1 MDKTSPYR
9 EWAKKNQEFLNDLL
23 AKKYIS
29 KEDLRKISNFKNQ
42 YSLQEQES
50 TFKKFKERA
59 QKTFSDERANPLLE
73 NKEFGQKDFI
83 KKAVEFRKTL
93 DAFDKKD
100 PLLSSRLIEEINNS
114 NYKNNPLLKGLAEQ
128 VKGMSDKDLREYLWV
143 SRSVIDNRMT
153 KPMLDA
159 LPSLEK
165 YIREQPTFG
174 VEKKDYDK
182 MFGVENALDKAFDG
196 TLNYKD
202 IEYRARQNGMTGKQL
217 LNQMSKDKTDL
228 DRKRIAHGEDLG
240 GWLESPESFAH
251 NLGGSIMGV
260 FGRRQRE
267 AVERGEDITAKDI
280 AGDVGEQ
287 ALYMVPMGKVVQ
299 AASVPAKAAWTLGSA
314 AVVPTVSEVYDHVVY
329 PDDNPRGGSFITE
342 DGSIDKDKVIGSG
355 MDIAFGTGVNLAA
368 PYGLRMLGRV
378 GRKVDGLDNFARP
391 LAELGEGETAKEAS
405 ERIKSSFGNLKSL
418 APEERIKLPGKE
430 WSGSKEASDL
440 FRTDTRKWGQI
451 NVPPKD
457 AKATLFDIASVK
469 GKPSIV
475 KMPGGKEVKMGES
488 LYTKY
493 QAWLKKNKLPEDTPI
508 NEVLGW
514 GSNDKSLISEEA
526 MKMYNDL
533 GLNATEGLQS
543 KADIVKGDALKNY
556 LTNQFGNFTYGD
568 ENINLPFLSYGS
580 MFGVDLN
587 KNLQEMKE
595 KRKRDKAI
603 EEAEKKY
610 QSKIQD
616 IYNFK

>member
-50 TFKKFKERA
+50 AFKKFKERA
-59 QKTFSDERANPLLE
+59 QNTFSDERANPLLE
-73 NKEFGQKDFI
+73 DKEFGQKDFV

-114 NYKNNPLLKGLAEQ
+114 NYKNSPLLKGLAEQ

-143 SRSVIDNRMT
+143 SRSVLDKRMT
-153 KPMLDA
+153 KPMLDS

-165 YIREQPTFG
+165 YIREEPTFG

-202 IEYRARQNGMTGKQL
+202 IEYRARQNGMTPKQL
-217 LNQMSKDKTDL
+217 LSQMANDKTAK
-228 DRKRIAHGEDLG
+228 DRKEVAHGGKISDIFDGEKYRSFWDNPIATNIG
-240 GWLESPESFAH
+240 GAALS
-251 NLGGSIMGV
+251 L
-260 FGRRQRE
+260 FGRRQQE
-267 AVERGEDITAKDI
+267 AIERGEDPTLKDY
-280 AGDVGEQ
+280 AGDIGEQ
-287 ALYMVPMGKVVQ
+287 ALYAVPMGKVVQ
-299 AASVPAKAAWTLGSA
+299 AASVPAKAAWGLGSA
-314 AVVPTVSEVYDHVVY
+314 AIVPHLTELYDSIVY
-329 PDDNPRGGSFITE
+329 PEDNPRGEYSET
-342 DGSIDKDKVIGSG
+342 DALV
-355 MDIAFGTGVNLAA
+355 GTGTNLAA
-368 PYGLRMLGRV
+368 PYGLRMLGRG
-378 GRKVDGLDNFARP
+378 GRKIGLDNFAKP

-405 ERIKSSFGNLKSL
+405 DRIKTSFGKSKGII
-418 APEERIKLPGKE
+418 PEDRVKL
-430 WSGSKEASDL
+430 SSADRKEAEEASKL
-440 FRTDTRKWGQI
+440 FKDNFRAWDQVNK
-451 NVPPKD
+451 NPK
-457 AKATLFDIASVK
+457 LFEIASED
-469 GKPSIV
+469 
-475 KMPGGKEVKMGES
+475 GGS
-488 LYTKY
+488 LIEKY
-493 QAWLKKNKLPEDTPI
+493 SKWLKKNKLPKDTPI

-514 GSNDKSLISEEA
+514 GSKDKSFISKDAAEL
-526 MKMYNDL
+526 YDQL
-533 GLNATEGLQS
+533 GLGSTEGLTSNKDLWKQ
-543 KADIVKGDALKNY
+543 DALKNY

-568 ENINLPFLSYGS
+568 ENVRLPFLSYGS

-587 KNLQEMKE
+587 KNMQEMRERK
-595 KRKRDKAI
+595 KRDKAV

>member
-1 MDKTSPYR
+1 VNKEIDMDKTSPYR

-23 AKKYIS
+23 QKKYIS

-50 TFKKFKERA
+50 AFKKFKERA
-59 QKTFSDERANPLLE
+59 QNTFSDERANPLLE
-73 NKEFGQKDFI
+73 NKEYGQKDFV

-114 NYKNNPLLKGLAEQ
+114 NYKNNPLLKGLADQ

-143 SRSVIDNRMT
+143 SRGVIDNRMT

-165 YIREQPTFG
+165 YIREEPTFG

-202 IEYRARQNGMTGKQL
+202 IEYRARQNGMTAKQL
-217 LNQMSKDKTDL
+217 LNQMANDKTAK
-228 DRKRIAHGEDLG
+228 DRKEVAHGGKISDIFDGEKYRSFWDNPIATNVG
-240 GWLESPESFAH
+240 GAALS
-251 NLGGSIMGV
+251 L
-260 FGRRQRE
+260 FGRRQQE
-267 AVERGEDITAKDI
+267 AIERGEDPTLKDY
-280 AGDVGEQ
+280 AGDIGEQ
-287 ALYMVPMGKVVQ
+287 ALYAVPMGKVVQ
-299 AASVPAKAAWTLGSA
+299 AASVPAKAAWGLGSA
-314 AVVPTVSEVYDHVVY
+314 AIVPHISELYDSIVY
-329 PDDNPRGGSFITE
+329 PEDNPRGEYSET
-342 DGSIDKDKVIGSG
+342 DALV
-355 MDIAFGTGVNLAA
+355 GTGTNLAA
-368 PYGLRMLGRV
+368 PYGLRMLGRG
-378 GRKVDGLDNFARP
+378 GRKIGLDNFAKP

-405 ERIKSSFGNLKSL
+405 DRIKSSLGKGKTVPVEDRPKLSGERWKS
-418 APEERIKLPGKE
+418 AKE
-430 WSGSKEASDL
+430 SSDL
-440 FRTDTRKWGQI
+440 FRSNARKWGQV
-451 NVPPKD
+451 NVPSEN

-469 GKPSIV
+469 SYPT
-475 KMPGGKEVKMGES
+475 KEEIKKWGGES
-488 LYTKY
+488 LESKY
-493 QAWLKKNKLPEDTPI
+493 REWLKQNKLPPDTPI
-508 NEVLGW
+508 DEILGW
-514 GSNDKSLISEEA
+514 GDKDKSFISKAADE
-526 MKMYNDL
+526 MYHDL
-533 GLNATEGLQS
+533 GLASTEGLQS
-543 KADIVKGDALKNY
+543 KADLVKSDALKNY

-568 ENINLPFLSYGS
+568 ENIRLPFLSYGS
-580 MFGVDLN
+580 MFGLDLN

-595 KRKRDKAI
+595 KKKRDKAI

>member
-23 AKKYIS
+23 KKKYIS

-50 TFKKFKERA
+50 AFKKFKERA
-59 QKTFSDERANPLLE
+59 QNTFSDERANPLLE
-73 NKEFGQKDFI
+73 NKEYGQKDFI

-114 NYKNNPLLKGLAEQ
+114 NYKNNPLLKGLADQ
-128 VKGMSDKDLREYLWV
+128 VKGMSDKELREYLWV
-143 SRSVIDNRMT
+143 SRGVIDNRMT

-165 YIREQPTFG
+165 YIREEPTFG

-202 IEYRARQNGMTGKQL
+202 IEYRARQNGMTAKQL
-217 LNQMSKDKTDL
+217 LNQMANDKTAK
-228 DRKRIAHGEDLG
+228 DRKEVAHGGKISDIFDGEKYRSFWDNPIATNVG
-240 GWLESPESFAH
+240 GAALS
-251 NLGGSIMGV
+251 L
-260 FGRRQRE
+260 FGRRQQE
-267 AVERGEDITAKDI
+267 AIERGEDPTLKDY
-280 AGDVGEQ
+280 AGDIGEQ
-287 ALYMVPMGKVVQ
+287 ALYAVPMGKVVQ
-299 AASVPAKAAWTLGSA
+299 AASVPAKAAWGLGSA
-314 AVVPTVSEVYDHVVY
+314 AIVPHISELYDSIVY
-329 PDDNPRGGSFITE
+329 PEDNPRGEYSET
-342 DGSIDKDKVIGSG
+342 DALV
-355 MDIAFGTGVNLAA
+355 GTGTNLAA
-368 PYGLRMLGRV
+368 PYGLRMLGRG
-378 GRKVDGLDNFARP
+378 GRKIGLDNFAKP

-405 ERIKSSFGNLKSL
+405 DRVKSSFGNLRTV
-418 APEERIKLPGKE
+418 APDERFKLPGKDWE
-430 WSGSKEASDL
+430 ASKEASDL
-440 FRTDTRKWGQI
+440 FRTNPRKWSQI

-469 GKPSIV
+469 GKPSTV
-475 KMPGGKEVKMGES
+475 KMPDGKEVKMGES

-493 QAWLKKNKLPEDTPI
+493 EAWLKKNNLPKDTPI

-514 GSNDKSLISEEA
+514 GGNDKSFISEEA

-543 KADIVKGDALKNY
+543 KADLVKSDALKNY

-568 ENINLPFLSYGS
+568 ENIRLPFLSYGS
-580 MFGVDLN
+580 MFGLDLN
-587 KNLQEMKE
+587 KNLQEMRE
-595 KRKRDKAI
+595 KKKRDKAI

-610 QSKIQD
+610 QAKIQD

>member
-1 MDKTSPYR
+1 MEKTSPYR
-9 EWAKKNQEFLNDLL
+9 DWVIKNYDYIEELL
-23 AKKYIS
+23 DSKYITE
-29 KEDLRKISNFKNQ
+29 EDIQKLANADNKYPLR
-42 YSLQEQES
+42 EQEAA
-50 TFKKFKERA
+50 FKKFNEKVNE
-59 QKTFSDERANPLLE
+59 TFSDERVKGILE
-73 NKEFGQKDFI
+73 NEDDDKDFW
-83 KKAVEFRKTL
+83 KKGAEFRKSM
-93 DAFDKKD
+93 DSFVKKD
-100 PLLSSRLIEEINNS
+100 TLLSSKLIEEINNS
-114 NYKNNPLLKGLAEQ
+114 NYKNNQLLKGLAEQ

-165 YIREQPTFG
+165 YIREEPTFG

-202 IEYRARQNGMTGKQL
+202 VEYRARQNGMTGKQL
-217 LNQMSKDKTDL
+217 MNQMTKDKIDL

-251 NLGGSIMGV
+251 NLGGSIMGI

-267 AVERGEDITAKDI
+267 AVERGDDITTKDI
-280 AGDVGEQ
+280 LGDAGEQ

-314 AVVPTVSEVYDHVVY
+314 AVVPTLSEIYDHVVY

-342 DGSIDKDKVIGSG
+342 DGSIDKDKLIGSG
-355 MDIAFGTGVNLAA
+355 MDIALGTGTNLAA
-368 PYGLRMLGRV
+368 PYGLRMLGRL
-378 GRKVDGLDNFARP
+378 GRRASLDNFARP

-405 ERIKSSFGNLKSL
+405 ERVKSSFGNIRSV

-430 WSGSKEASDL
+430 WEASKEASDL
-440 FRTDTRKWGQI
+440 FRTNPRKWSQI

-469 GKPSIV
+469 GKPSTV
-475 KMPGGKEVKMGES
+475 KMPDGKEVKKGES

-493 QAWLKKNKLPEDTPI
+493 EAWLKKNKLPKDTPI

-514 GSNDKSLISEEA
+514 GSNDKSFISEEA

-533 GLNATEGLQS
+533 GLNATEGLSS
-543 KADIVKGDALKNY
+543 KADLVKSDALKNY

-568 ENINLPFLSYGS
+568 QNINLPFLSYGS

-587 KNLQEMKE
+587 KNLREMKE
-595 KRKRDKAI
+595 KKKRDKAI